1 MSDLIEVEI
10 KAVIREA
17 EGINSYD
24 LRPRLGRK
32 PLPAFTAGAHVDV
45 HLPNGQVRSY
55 SLSNPDTETH
65 RYVITVANDPNS
77 RGGSRYMHETLKA
90 GDAFSIS
97 PPRNNFPLDE
107 TAEHSL
113 FIAGGI
119 GVTPL
124 WCMAQRLQS
133 LGRSWQLIYCAR
145 TRRQAAF
152 VDMLT
157 DLKEKVKMNL
167 HFNFDGEPGG
177 QMLDIARVIAATPPG
192 THVYCCGPLPMLAA
206 FEEATAHLPPELV
219 HVEYFSPKEAPSVE
233 GGFQV
238 TLQRSGREFFVQP
251 GKTILD
257 MVIEAGID
265 IPFSCMEGTCGEC
278 ETRVISGLPDHRDSC
293 LTPREREA
301 NEKIMI
307 CCSGAKTDSL
317 VLDL

>member
-55 SLSNPDTETH
+55 SLSNPDTEKH

-107 TAEHSL
+107 AAEHSL

-192 THVYCCGPLPMLAA
+192 THVYCCGPPPMLAA
-206 FEEATAHLPPELV
+206 FEAATAHLPPELV

-238 TLQRSGREFFVQP
+238 TLQRSGRQFFVEP

-257 MVIEAGID
+257 MVVEAGID

-301 NEKIMI
+301 NDKMMI